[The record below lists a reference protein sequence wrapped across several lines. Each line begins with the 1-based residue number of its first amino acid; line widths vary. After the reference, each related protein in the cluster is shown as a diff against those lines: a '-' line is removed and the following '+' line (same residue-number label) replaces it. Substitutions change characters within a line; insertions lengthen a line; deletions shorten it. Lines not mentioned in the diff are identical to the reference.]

1 VTLRSRLS
9 LASAYVVLLAV
20 VSLAVPLILTFRDR
34 VDGEVRQQASGQ
46 ADVVAATAAD
56 LLSAA
61 DRPTLRTLVR
71 SAAGPA
77 HGRVIVVDARGRLL
91 ADSGQEPLG
100 SDYSTQRPEIA
111 AALTGKRVQ
120 ERRFS
125 KTLDAELLATA
136 VPIRGAGGRVVGAVR
151 ITQPVAAVQRAVR
164 RSALSVL
171 AVAFAVLAMGIVAG
185 VLVAGGIARPL
196 RRLEAIARRIAG
208 GDLDQRAPVEGSV
221 EQQSLARSFN
231 AMTDRLAGL
240 LAARERFVADAS
252 HQLRTPLTG
261 VRLRLEE
268 ARAVTDREDAARE
281 LDAGMKEVD
290 RLAAIVDDL
299 LVLGTPGADGASA
312 SGTIDLADAVR
323 RAAARWEPQAAA
335 AGATLE
341 VGADGPAPAHGLGP
355 EDADRV
361 LDVLVE
367 NAIRYAPGRPV
378 QLRARAGVV
387 EVRDHGPGLAAG
399 EEDAVLERFH
409 RGSAGRAG
417 VAEGSGL
424 GLSIA
429 AELVAAAGGELTLG
443 NAPDGGGALA
453 RVELPEEGRR

>member
-1 VTLRSRLS
+1 
-9 LASAYVVLLAV
+9 
-20 VSLAVPLILTFRDR
+20 
-34 VDGEVRQQASGQ
+34 
-46 ADVVAATAAD
+46 
-56 LLSAA
+56 
-61 DRPTLRTLVR
+61 
-71 SAAGPA
+71 
-77 HGRVIVVDARGRLL
+77 VVDARGRLL
-91 ADSGQEPLG
+91 ADSDAGPLG
-100 SDYSTQRPEIA
+100 ADYATQRPEIA
-111 AALTGKRVQ
+111 AALRGRRVQ
-120 ERRFS
+120 NRRFS
-125 KTLDAELLATA
+125 QSLNAELLVTA
-136 VPIRGAGGRVVGAVR
+136 VPIVGADGRVAGAVR

-171 AVAFAVLAMGIVAG
+171 AVAFTVLAMGILAG

-208 GDLDQRAPVEGSV
+208 GDLAQRAPVEGSA
-221 EQQSLARSFN
+221 EQRSLARSFN

-268 ARAVTDREDAARE
+268 ARAMTDRDDAAHE

-299 LVLGTPGADGASA
+299 LVLGTPAGADAAGA
-312 SGTIDLADAVR
+312 GGPIDLADAAR
-323 RAAARWEPQAAA
+323 RAAARWQPQAAA
-335 AGATLE
+335 AGVALE
-341 VGADGPAPAHGLGP
+341 VVAEGPAAAHGLAP

-367 NAIRYAPGRPV
+367 NAIRYAPRRPV
-378 QLRARAGVV
+378 QLRARSGLL
-387 EVRDHGPGLAAG
+387 EVRDHGPGLAEG

-409 RGSAGRAG
+409 RGSAGRAA

-429 AELVAAAGGELTLG
+429 VELVAAAGGELTLR
-443 NAPDGGGALA
+443 NADEGPGTVARVVLPAGGG
-453 RVELPEEGRR
+453 R